1 MTYDELAMTLIDA
14 LGLSDQKVTEL
25 TLNFRAQAIPLL
37 SVTLEILEIDADTK
51 LHKFGESLKHFEL
64 RQIDEPEQEEAQ

>member
-25 TLNFRAQAIPLL
+25 TLNFLASEIPTV
-37 SVTLEILEIDADTK
+37 SVTLETLVLDADSK
-51 LHKFGESLKHFEL
+51 LQEFGASLRHFEL
-64 RQIDEPEQEEAQ
+64 TPITEPDEEEQ